1 MRAIVVLSIVCMT
14 ACSELATVH
23 YVNALDAAYGAPAT
37 GYRDT
42 DGDGVMDFGDLCPR
56 TQPGRSVTVYGCE
69 PSVAAHV
76 EDDMSCYAE
85 QKSAPRLA
93 SSTVIKPVVSAS
105 P

>member
-1 MRAIVVLSIVCMT
+1 MRTIVALSIVCLT

-23 YVNALDAAYGAPAT
+23 YVNALDPAYGAPAT

-69 PSVAAHV
+69 PSVASQV
-76 EDDMSCYAE
+76 RDDLNCYAE
-85 QKSAPRLA
+85 QNSAMPLA
-93 SSTVIKPVVSAS
+93 SSTVIKPAASAT